1 MEAGI
6 PDKEEQEETIMAK
19 KIDSFQGAY
28 RFLSNF
34 HEAPVRY
41 QGTTYRSNESA
52 FQAQK
57 TLDARIRMEIADMD
71 PSRAKRAGRH
81 VKLRPDWETVK
92 DQVMLDIVRA
102 KFAQHPDLA
111 EKLLAT
117 GDAEL
122 VEGNTWH
129 DRYWGVDAATGE
141 GRNQLGKTLMQVRDE
156 LRKSA

>member
-1 MEAGI
+1 MNG
-6 PDKEEQEETIMAK
+6 K
-19 KIDSFQGAY
+19 KIDGFHGAY

-34 HEAPVRY
+34 YEAPVAY
-41 QGTTYRSNESA
+41 NGLAYSNNEAA

-57 TLDARIRMEIADMD
+57 AMD
-71 PSRAKRAGRH
+71 PEVRKKIAAMGPSEAKRAGRR
-81 VKLRPDWETVK
+81 VALRPDWERVK
-92 DQVMLDIVRA
+92 DQLMLDIVRE
-102 KFAQHPDLA
+102 KFAQNPDLA